1 MNDFPLNTIIKS
13 ELGWTCNTFELDKI
27 NAGGLFLSSQA
38 YEQIT
43 VLPFTDYS
51 YRFYKRTKKIVIS
64 SSVFVDYQFCAL
76 DFQYQNWKCLLCRK
90 LNKISDPICFCQTY
104 SNCWT
109 PIDGIISGVS
119 FSNSLDFSY
128 HLNDDGLSNIIL

>member
-64 SSVFVDYQFCAL
+64 S
-76 DFQYQNWKCLLCRK
+76 RK
-90 LNKISDPICFCQTY
+90 LNKISDPICFCKTY

-119 FSNSLDFSY
+119 FSNNLDFSY